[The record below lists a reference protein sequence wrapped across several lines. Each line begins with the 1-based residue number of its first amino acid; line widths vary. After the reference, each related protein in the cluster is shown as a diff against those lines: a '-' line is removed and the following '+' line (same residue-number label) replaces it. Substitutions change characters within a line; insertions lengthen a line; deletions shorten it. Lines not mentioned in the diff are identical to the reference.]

1 MLSLPG
7 VFDQALQL
15 KATEK
20 MQTLLEHFDYTGV
33 LTMEFFLSG
42 GELLVNEFAPRVHNS
57 GHWTIDGANCSQF
70 ENHLRAVA
78 GLPLGE
84 TEMTGC
90 SIMFNWI
97 GAMPDRVKAM
107 AIPGLHWHDYGKAP
121 RPGRKIG
128 HATLT
133 AATMEELKVN
143 ANRLAGIAGGEFPAL
158 LRDIFD

>member
-1 MLSLPG
+1 
-7 VFDQALQL
+7 
-15 KATEK
+15 
-20 MQTLLEHFDYTGV
+20 
-33 LTMEFFLSG
+33 MEFFLLD

-57 GHWTIDGANCSQF
+57 GHWTIDGASCSQF
-70 ENHLRAVA
+70 ENHLRAVT

-84 TEMTGC
+84 TEMTGH

-97 GAMPDRVKAM
+97 GEMPNQEQAM
-107 AIPGLHWHDYGKAP
+107 AIPGLHWHDYGKSP

-133 AATMEELKVN
+133 AETMEELKIN
-143 ANRLAGIAGGEFPAL
+143 ASRLAGIAGGEFPTF